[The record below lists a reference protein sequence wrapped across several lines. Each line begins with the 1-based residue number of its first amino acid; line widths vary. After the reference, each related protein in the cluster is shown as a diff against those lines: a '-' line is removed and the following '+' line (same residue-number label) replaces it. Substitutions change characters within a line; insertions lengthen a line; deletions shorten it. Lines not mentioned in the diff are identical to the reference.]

1 MELDE
6 KQLKQIREDVHTE
19 LKESGRRIPDSL
31 YETYSS
37 FSNCGGGIIYLG
49 IKEGKYNEIVGIS
62 NPDEQK
68 KALVSALHS
77 KTKVSY
83 CGVYDRDIQILDIN
97 GKKIIR
103 FIVKEAPIEAKPVYI
118 DGNLSKSY
126 TRIGDGDFLMSEDE
140 IASLLLRK
148 KGVAFDML
156 PNSLGLDESNLD
168 LDSLR
173 RLRRNLNENNPNNI
187 FRSLSDH
194 DFLLRIGAL
203 INYNGKYV
211 LKNGTVL
218 FLGNISDI
226 QQICPNYFLDY
237 QENLTNQ
244 TRWDRRVVSD
254 DYSFNA
260 NLFNFYDLVRENII
274 RNLPNPFRTDGVT
287 NMNGTDIQRS
297 VIEGVVNAI
306 TNCDFSAL
314 PGVLIKKSHVAIT
327 IINSGDVSVGVEQAI
342 SGGITNPFN
351 KNIMNYFRLLQV
363 ADRAGS
369 GVPNIFETFKTYGF
383 LTPDL
388 SVETDPKRTVLTM
401 NFTQVNRNT
410 IHYAEKLKILSYLSA
425 HSDGA
430 TTEELSKIIDMKS
443 STTAQIISQLLL
455 SDQIKTNGK
464 KTKGKRYYIA

>member
-6 KQLKQIREDVHTE
+6 KQLKQIREDSHTE
-19 LKESGRRIPDSL
+19 LKESGRKIPDSL

-37 FSNCGGGIIYLG
+37 FSNTGGGVIYLG
-49 IKEGKYNEIVGIS
+49 IKEGKFNEIVGLS

-68 KALVSALHS
+68 KALISALHS
-77 KTKVSY
+77 KSKVNY
-83 CGVYDRDIQILDIN
+83 CGVSDSDIQILDIN

-103 FIVKEAPIEAKPVYI
+103 FLVKEAPIEAKPVYI

-126 TRIGDGDFLMSEDE
+126 VRIGDGDFLMSEDE
-140 IASLLLRK
+140 IAAHLLKK

-156 PNSLGLDESNLD
+156 PNSLGLDETNLD
-168 LDSLR
+168 LDSLKR
-173 RLRRNLNENNPNNI
+173 FRKNLNEINPNNM
-187 FRSLSDH
+187 FRLLNDH

-203 INYNGKYV
+203 TNYNGKWV

-226 QQICPNYFLDY
+226 HQICPNYFLDY
-237 QENLTNQ
+237 QENLTGQ
-244 TRWDRRVVSD
+244 TRWDRRIVSD
-254 DYSFNA
+254 DYTFNA
-260 NLFNFYDLVRENII
+260 NLYNFFDLVRENII

-287 NMNGTDIQRS
+287 NMNGSDIQRS

-314 PGVLIKKSHVAIT
+314 PGVLIKKSHDEIIIT
-327 IINSGDVSVGVEQAI
+327 NSGDVSVGVEQAI

-369 GVPNIFETFKTYGF
+369 GVPSIYETFKTYGF
-383 LTPDL
+383 LSPDL
-388 SVETDPKRTVLTM
+388 SVETNPKRTVLMM
-401 NFTQVNRNT
+401 NFTQINRNT
-410 IHYAEKLKILSYLSA
+410 PHYDEKLKILSYLSA
-425 HSDGA
+425 HNDGA
-430 TTEELSKIIDMKS
+430 TTEELSKLIGMKNS
-443 STTAQIISQLLL
+443 STNQILSQMLL
-455 SDQIKTNGK
+455 SSQIKTNGK
-464 KTKGKRYYIA
+464 KTKGKRYYIL